1 MKINLRGGRNLMARI
16 FYKNGLAFL
25 LSAVIL
31 FCTAGIALADDTY
44 HVTVSE
50 NARIDIQITDS
61 QGRSVAPGQPI
72 GEISYIIKSKPE
84 NAKVSTYTAND
95 SELES
100 SGKLTMA
107 FSCDKPGTVEVQT
120 FIRLKDVAHY
130 YTGTHTIQVNEAKKE
145 DSVIVIMSIGSKQ
158 FIVNNDVVQTD
169 VAPLVKEGRTYVP
182 LRVLS
187 NMFDATCNYD
197 STTQTITIT
206 KGEDS
211 ITMTVG
217 SPIYTLNGATHTMDA
232 ASYIADGRTMV
243 PIRFIANAFGSV
255 IKPTYNQSGEV
266 ADIMIQM

>member
-1 MKINLRGGRNLMARI
+1 
-16 FYKNGLAFL
+16 
-25 LSAVIL
+25 
-31 FCTAGIALADDTY
+31 
-44 HVTVSE
+44 
-50 NARIDIQITDS
+50 
-61 QGRSVAPGQPI
+61 
-72 GEISYIIKSKPE
+72 
-84 NAKVSTYTAND
+84 
-95 SELES
+95 
-100 SGKLTMA
+100 
-107 FSCDKPGTVEVQT
+107 
-120 FIRLKDVAHY
+120 
-130 YTGTHTIQVNEAKKE
+130 
-145 DSVIVIMSIGSKQ
+145 MSIGSKQ

-206 KGEDS
+206 KDEDI

-217 SPIYTLNGATHTMDA
+217 SPSYTLNGETHTMDA

-243 PIRFIANAFGSV
+243 PIRFIANAFGGV